1 MLHTYDKQYSVYA
14 SSRYGIL
21 ENFIIHYYNCYSTYY
36 FVTSAFLYT
45 SVCVDLSWKI
55 KLIQKKREREKNQTR
70 NEQTV
75 QLKNTLCFEKIRTY
89 IYIFFLFFFLGI
101 KDCAFLVLRFF
112 RTTKNRQMSLI
123 KKLDLF
129 FFFSSRQQWNCGTWN
144 AIRKRTIFKRYII
157 IEE

>member
-45 SVCVDLSWKI
+45 SVCVAIMKDKIDTKKKKI
-55 KLIQKKREREKNQTR
+55 KR
-70 NEQTV
+70 NEHGTV
-75 QLKNTLCFEKIRTY
+75 EKHTLLEKIRTY
-89 IYIFFLFFFLGI
+89 IFFSFLLLFCLGN

-112 RTTKNRQMSLI
+112 FLNNENRQMSLI
-123 KKLDLF
+123 KKLNF
-129 FFFSSRQQWNCGTWN
+129 FFLSSTMKLDEREMRYAKGRFLN
-144 AIRKRTIFKRYII
+144 AI
-157 IEE
+157 